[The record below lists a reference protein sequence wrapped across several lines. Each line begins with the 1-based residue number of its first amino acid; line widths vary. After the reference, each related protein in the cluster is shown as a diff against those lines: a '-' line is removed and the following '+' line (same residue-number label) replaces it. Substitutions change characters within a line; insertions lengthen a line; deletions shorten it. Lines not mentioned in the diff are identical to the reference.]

1 MAHPVN
7 VVAASLRRQSIRN
20 SSIGNSAAKLQ
31 DARHCCKQ
39 RRLITNPH
47 MLRYIILNFI
57 SPLSSAL
64 ITMELSAL
72 LRTKAT

>member
-7 VVAASLRRQSIRN
+7 VVSASLRRQSIRN
-20 SSIGNSAAKLQ
+20 SSTGTSAAKLQ

-39 RRLITNPH
+39 RRLIADPH
-47 MLRYIILNFI
+47 MLRYIIFHFI

-72 LRTKAT
+72 RRSKAT